1 MRIPFAPNLRHGV
14 DIVLSKR
21 ILDYTA
27 PDGARLERLTRRFLH
42 ATEFVLLNKRFPWW
56 QKPDIRRQPDLE
68 NLANFLA
75 GRWAAKE
82 AAQKAW
88 GANLVSW
95 KDLRIEYKEDT
106 QSPCIICNPWPSN
119 LKSSIEQEALLS
131 ISHDGA
137 YTVASV
143 IATPLEPVILAEL
156 RRKTDSV
163 AIKRF
168 SPVLDHSEKGSE

>member
-1 MRIPFAPNLRHGV
+1 MRIPFASNLRHGV

-56 QKPDIRRQPDLE
+56 AKPETRNQHDLQ

-88 GANLVSW
+88 GANLLSW
-95 KDLRIEYKEDT
+95 KDLRVEYKEDT
-106 QSPCIICNPWPSN
+106 QSPCIICNPWPSGV
-119 LKSSIEQEALLS
+119 E
-131 ISHDGA
+131 
-137 YTVASV
+137 
-143 IATPLEPVILAEL
+143 EL
-156 RRKTDSV
+156 Y
-163 AIKRF
+163 
-168 SPVLDHSEKGSE
+168 